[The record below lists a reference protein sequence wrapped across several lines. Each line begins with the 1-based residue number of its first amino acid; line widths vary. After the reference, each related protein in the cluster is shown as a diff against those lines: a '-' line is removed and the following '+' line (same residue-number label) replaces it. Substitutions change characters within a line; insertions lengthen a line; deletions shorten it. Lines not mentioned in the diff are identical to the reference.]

1 MIRRTG
7 GKANGDKEICG
18 KRDGSAPGKPLRAG
32 CDTETQSIVHFLA
45 QFKALFYEG
54 LQAGKAPVEIV
65 MEYGIDPDILGVN
78 RVNGLKN
85 MVFKEA
91 KAGKGFRDLNTYGT
105 YLEHLLTPE
114 AKIRFLEEELTYK
127 DQVIEYLKKIVSS
140 GQAGAE

>member
-1 MIRRTG
+1 M
-7 GKANGDKEICG
+7 AA
-18 KRDGSAPGKPLRAG
+18 KRFTAREMDQLRESPYAL
-32 CDTETQSIVHFLA
+32 DVTQSIVHFSV

-54 LQAGKAPVEIV
+54 LQAGKAPAEIV
-65 MEYGIDPDILGVN
+65 MEHGIDPDILGVN

-114 AKIRFLEEELTYK
+114 AKTRPLEQELTCR
-127 DQVIEYLKKIVSS
+127 DQVIEYLKKLCL
-140 GQAGAE
+140 